1 MIDFTKALISLRPN
15 AEWSAVDNEVTWLDT
30 TQTQPTEAEI
40 TAELTRLQAE
50 YDSLAYAR
58 SRKAKYDLLN
68 QDEMRFDDY
77 INNTTTWQA
86 AILAIKA
93 EYPKENN

>member
-1 MIDFTKALISLRPN
+1 MINFIEALQSLTPN